1 MLTCFGFFGLF
12 PTLLVIIYYVLF
24 AYPQVP
30 NLMGD
35 VETSPFTD
43 QLEQKTEDQKSKG
56 GRPSRGGKTTEQ
68 GK

>member
-1 MLTCFGFFGLF
+1 M
-12 PTLLVIIYYVLF
+12 LF

-30 NLMGD
+30 SLIGD

-56 GRPSRGGKTTEQ
+56 GRPPRGGKTTEQ